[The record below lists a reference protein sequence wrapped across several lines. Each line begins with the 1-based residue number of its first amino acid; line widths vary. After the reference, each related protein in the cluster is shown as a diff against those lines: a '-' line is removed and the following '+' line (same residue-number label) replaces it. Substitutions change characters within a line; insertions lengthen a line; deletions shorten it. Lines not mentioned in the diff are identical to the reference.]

1 MWPELVKLILTRVLS
16 LLQLIEID
24 SGPDKK
30 FRQGFIGTPA
40 SLIAQLVKNPPA
52 MQETLVQFLG
62 QEDPPE
68 KG

>member
-30 FRQGFIGTPA
+30 FRQGFIGAPDKAESKESKQEVSLLALYPREA
-40 SLIAQLVKNPPA
+40 SF
-52 MQETLVQFLG
+52 FLT
-62 QEDPPE
+62 
-68 KG
+68 

>member
-40 SLIAQLVKNPPA
+40 ASEGDENK
-52 MQETLVQFLG
+52 
-62 QEDPPE
+62 
-68 KG
+68 